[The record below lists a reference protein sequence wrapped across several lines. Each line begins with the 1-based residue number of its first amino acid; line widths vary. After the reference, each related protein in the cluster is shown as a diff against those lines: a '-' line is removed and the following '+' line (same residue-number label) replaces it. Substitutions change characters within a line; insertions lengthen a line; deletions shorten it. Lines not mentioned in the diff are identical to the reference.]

1 MATTWI
7 VAADESRARVLQ
19 VTGPKRD
26 DAPQLTEIEDL
37 LNPAGRSHDRDLQTD
52 AEPRFNGH
60 GGVGKAGSG
69 RTGGPASD
77 REAQGAVEHSVGVFA
92 REVGRY
98 LDKARLEQ
106 RFDQLV
112 LVAPPKFL
120 GALRKELGKEVEK
133 LVSEEL
139 PKDLAGFNVRE
150 LERYF
155 AKGSARAP

>member
-7 VAADESRARVLQ
+7 IAADESRARVLQ
-19 VTGPKRD
+19 VAGPDRLDEID
-26 DAPQLTEIEDL
+26 DLV
-37 LNPAGRSHDRDLQTD
+37 NPAGRAQDRELQTD

-60 GGVGKAGSG
+60 GGVGKAAS
-69 RTGGPASD
+69 RTTGGPGSD
-77 REAQGAVEHSVGVFA
+77 REAQGAVEHSVRTFA

-98 LDKARLEQ
+98 LDRARLDH

-120 GALRKELGKEVEK
+120 GALRKELDKEVEK
-133 LVSEEL
+133 LVADEL
-139 PKDLAGFNVRE
+139 PKDLAGFSARE

-155 AKGSARAP
+155 AKGSGRAP